1 MVIRF
6 IVRVVAAII
15 VVVVLA
21 GIIAVGMR
29 TYVYMHNHNFDFGTA
44 IKWAWEDLL
53 DTVRQEKIKNNDI
66 ESFEFT
72 NKYIDVIA
80 CTALP

>member
-6 IVRVVAAII
+6 IVRLVVAII
-15 VVVVLA
+15 VVVLLA

-29 TYVYMHNHNFDFGTA
+29 TYVYMHDHNFNFETA
-44 IKWAWEDLL
+44 INWAWEDLL
-53 DTVRQEKIKNNDI
+53 DTIRQEKIENDDI
-66 ESFEFT
+66 KSFEFT

>member
-6 IVRVVAAII
+6 IVRLVAAII
-15 VVVVLA
+15 IVVLLA
-21 GIIAVGMR
+21 GIIAVGLR
-29 TYVYMHNHNFDFGTA
+29 TYDYMHNHNFDFGTA
-44 IKWAWEDLL
+44 ITWAWDDML
-53 DTVRQEKIKNNDI
+53 DTVRQEKIENDDVK
-66 ESFEFT
+66 SFEFV

>member
-6 IVRVVAAII
+6 IVRLVAAII

-29 TYVYMHNHNFDFGTA
+29 TYVYMHDHNFDFGMA
-44 IKWAWEDLL
+44 VNWAWEDLL
-53 DTVRQEKIKNNDI
+53 DTIRQEKIKNDDI
-66 ESFEFT
+66 KSFEFT